1 MHFVAVMVC
10 MLLLEILVFGI
21 SDMDIGYFPFLDLT
35 LSRSEE

>member
-1 MHFVAVMVC
+1 

-35 LSRSEE
+35 LLRSEG